1 LEWLQSLFEGA
12 VVNHE
17 ESQTSDHSAGQIAM
31 WAVVLLLGPAGFIF
45 IVQWYLSG
53 RLADGD
59 VFVVLF
65 VGS

>member
-1 LEWLQSLFEGA
+1 LEWLQSLFEWA

-17 ESQTSDHSAGQIAM
+17 ESQTSDHPAGQMAV

-53 RLADGD
+53 WLTDGE
-59 VFVVLF
+59 VFVFSL
-65 VGS
+65 

>member
-1 LEWLQSLFEGA
+1 

-17 ESQTSDHSAGQIAM
+17 ESQTRDHPAGQIAV
-31 WAVVLLLGPAGFIF
+31 WAVVLLLGPAGLIF

-53 RLADGD
+53 WLADGE